1 MTTKKFKNRLTE
13 LKKQNLFSRRVIR
26 TSKIGR
32 YVSIQ
37 GEELLNFGC
46 NDYLGLSS
54 HPAVLLTASK
64 AAQMFGYGATGSS
77 MSSGYTSI
85 HQELEYAIAE
95 FMGYEKALL
104 FSSEYLANLG
114 VTQSLLSKDE
124 VIVQNERNHPSL
136 LDAAKIGE
144 AKLKTYPHGN
154 HKKLQKLL
162 QDNVGNPTL
171 LCSNGLFATDGNKAD
186 LVRLS
191 SLAKKHAAL
200 LWVDDSHGV
209 AVHGETGK
217 GIIEE
222 QQLDKTKVPILTA
235 SFGKAFGTVG
245 GFVVSS
251 NTIIENI
258 IQSARTYQFSTAL
271 PVADVAATLHA
282 MQIVKTEPWRREKIF
297 ELAMYYRKEI
307 KKYKLQ
313 DFSQAQDSA
322 IQTYVLK
329 TELKALELQKYL
341 GERGIYVALM
351 RSPAVAKNAC
361 CLRFSLTCMH
371 EKEDIDLLIQCL
383 IGNY

>member
-1 MTTKKFKNRLTE
+1 MKKFKNRLTE
-13 LKKQNLFSRRVIR
+13 LKKQNLFSQRVIR
-26 TSKIGR
+26 TSKTGR

-54 HPAVLLTASK
+54 HPAVLLAASK
-64 AAQMFGYGATGSS
+64 AAQMFGYGATGSP

-104 FSSEYLANLG
+104 FSSEYLANFG
-114 VTQSLLSKDE
+114 VAQGLLSKND
-124 VIVQNERNHPSL
+124 VIIQDERNHPSL
-136 LDAAKIGE
+136 LDAAKISE
-144 AKLKTYPHGN
+144 AKLKTYSGGN
-154 HKKLQKLL
+154 HKKIRKLL
-162 QDNVGNPTL
+162 QDNAENHPL
-171 LCSNGLFATDGNKAD
+171 LCSNGLFGVDGKKAD
-186 LVRLS
+186 LASLS
-191 SLAKKHAAL
+191 SLAEKHTAL
-200 LWVDDSHGV
+200 LWVNDSHGV
-209 AVHGETGK
+209 AVHGERGK

-222 QQLDKTKVPILTA
+222 QQLGAEKVPILTA

-258 IQSARTYQFSTAL
+258 IQLVRSYQFSTAL

-282 MQIVKTEPWRREKIF
+282 LQIVKTEPWRREKIF
-297 ELAMYYRKEI
+297 DLAEHYRKQI
-307 KKYKLQ
+307 KKYKLET
-313 DFSQAQDSA
+313 FSQARDSA
-322 IQTYVLK
+322 IQTYQLK

-341 GERGIYVALM
+341 SERGIYVVLM
-351 RSPAVAKNAC
+351 RPPAVEKNTC
-361 CLRFSLTCMH
+361 YLRFSLTCMH